1 MNGLEVRPARDS
13 DFDALV
19 PLMKGFA
26 TTREIG
32 LEQRFARVLQNPD
45 MACFVATL
53 KDKLLGYA
61 LAQGYGARLRS
72 GEESVRLHDL
82 MVVLEAKKSGVG
94 TALFLE
100 VQTWVKVRGA
110 RYLEWQ
116 SSSQGVGFYERLG
129 FKSEPP
135 QPDYPF
141 FEIDFGASPKTV
153 PILI

>member
-1 MNGLEVRPARDS
+1 MNDLYLRPAREL
-13 DFDALV
+13 DFEALV

-26 TTREIG
+26 TTRENG
-32 LEQRFARVLQNPD
+32 LQQRLTRVLQNPD
-45 MACFVATL
+45 MACFVAIL
-53 KDKLLGYA
+53 EGKLVGYA
-61 LAQGYGARLRS
+61 FVQGYGARLRS

-82 MVVLEAKKSGVG
+82 MVAPEARKSGVG

-100 VQTWVKVRGA
+100 VQNWVKARGA

-129 FKSEPP
+129 FKGEPCP

-141 FEIDFGASPKTV
+141 FEIDFEA
-153 PILI
+153 